1 LSKLSKKISGK
12 ETMSQLK
19 QEITLLSGVGQL
31 STTLLGTGLF
41 MVPAIAAGIAG
52 SLSLWAWLILFIA
65 ICPIALTFAQ
75 LGKRY
80 PNAGGTAHFV
90 RQAFD
95 KRLEKSVAWLFVS
108 VIPVGVPAAV
118 ALAAGFLQQLLPEAL
133 NSSIFAQ
140 LLTVFLLIAVN
151 LAGTKSSGRL
161 QTLIALSIFILV
173 AAFWWKGDIGAQ
185 DLTMP
190 ALSSESTWSIGAA
203 LAVMFWCFVGI
214 EAFAHMGEEF
224 KNPQRDFPIA
234 IIIGCFVAG
243 AAYWAC
249 SVVILKYG
257 AYGSSEF
264 DSASIPWLSEML
276 FGEQFKLLIS
286 ALGFAACFASVN
298 LYTQSLSRMVWAQAR
313 EYKPQ
318 SALARVS
325 IRGVPANATLAVG
338 VVLVLSCLVGEISGL
353 DLEFFLKLANGIFVL
368 VYLLA
373 MLSAYKLLTGIS
385 KWLAGVSLLI
395 CTGVF
400 VCLGWSM
407 LYAVAVFVLLS
418 LPWGKRQTLDQ
429 SQAK

>member
-1 LSKLSKKISGK
+1 
-12 ETMSQLK
+12 MSQLK
-19 QEITLLSGVGQL
+19 QEITLLSGIGQL

-52 SLSLWAWLILFIA
+52 SLSLWAWLILFVA

-95 KRLEKSVAWLFVS
+95 RRLEKSVAWLFVS

-140 LLTVFLLIAVN
+140 LLTVLLLIAVN

-161 QTLIALSIFILV
+161 QSLIALSIFTLV
-173 AAFWWKGDIGAQ
+173 AAFWWKGDVGSQ

-190 ALSSESTWSIGAA
+190 ALTSESTWSIGAA

-249 SVVILKYG
+249 SVVILKFG

-276 FGEQFKLLIS
+276 FGEQLKLLIS
-286 ALGFAACFASVN
+286 VLGFAACFASVN
-298 LYTQSLSRMVWAQAR
+298 LYTQSLSRMVWSQAR

-325 IRGVPANATLAVG
+325 VRGVPANATLAVG
-338 VVLVLSCLVGEISGL
+338 VVLILSCLVGEISGL

-373 MLSAYKLLTGIS
+373 MLSACKLLTGIS
-385 KWLAGVSLLI
+385 QWLAGLSLLI

-400 VCLGWSM
+400 ICLGWSM
-407 LYAVAVFVLLS
+407 LYAVAVFALLS
-418 LPWGKRQTLDQ
+418 LPWGKRQTLEQ
-429 SQAK
+429 RQAKERIE

>member
-1 LSKLSKKISGK
+1 
-12 ETMSQLK
+12 MSQLK
-19 QEITLLSGVGQL
+19 QEITLLSGIGQL

-52 SLSLWAWLILFIA
+52 SLSLWAWLILFVA

-140 LLTVFLLIAVN
+140 LLTVLLLIAVN

-161 QTLIALSIFILV
+161 QTLIALSIFTLV
-173 AAFWWKGDIGAQ
+173 AAFWWKGDVGAP

-190 ALSSESTWSIGAA
+190 ELTSESTWSIGAA

-243 AAYWAC
+243 AIYWAC
-249 SVVILKYG
+249 SVVILKFG

-276 FGEQFKLLIS
+276 FGEQLKLLIS
-286 ALGFAACFASVN
+286 VLGFAACFASVN
-298 LYTQSLSRMVWAQAR
+298 LYTQSLSRMVWSQAR

-325 IRGVPANATLAVG
+325 VRGVPANATLAVG
-338 VVLVLSCLVGEISGL
+338 VVLILSCLVGEISGL

-373 MLSAYKLLTGIS
+373 MLSACKLLTGIS
-385 KWLAGVSLLI
+385 QWLAGLSLLI

-400 VCLGWSM
+400 ICLGWSM
-407 LYAVAVFVLLS
+407 LYAVAVFALLS
-418 LPWGKRQTLDQ
+418 LPWGKRQTLEQ
-429 SQAK
+429 RQAKERT

>member
-1 LSKLSKKISGK
+1 
-12 ETMSQLK
+12 MSQLK

-161 QTLIALSIFILV
+161 QTLIALSIFALV

-190 ALSSESTWSIGAA
+190 VLSSESTWSIGTA

-249 SVVILKYG
+249 SVVILKFG

-264 DSASIPWLSEML
+264 DSTSIPWLSEML

>member
-1 LSKLSKKISGK
+1 
-12 ETMSQLK
+12 MSQLK

-161 QTLIALSIFILV
+161 QTLIALSIFALV

-190 ALSSESTWSIGAA
+190 AFSSESTWSIGAA

-234 IIIGCFVAG
+234 IIVGCFVAG

-264 DSASIPWLSEML
+264 DSTSIPWLSEML

-338 VVLVLSCLVGEISGL
+338 MVLVLSCLVGEISGL

>member
-1 LSKLSKKISGK
+1 
-12 ETMSQLK
+12 MSQLK

-161 QTLIALSIFILV
+161 QTLIALSIFALV

-190 ALSSESTWSIGAA
+190 AFSSESTWSIGAA

-264 DSASIPWLSEML
+264 DSASIPWLSEIL

-325 IRGVPANATLAVG
+325 TRGVPANATLAVG

-400 VCLGWSM
+400 ICLGWSM

>member
-1 LSKLSKKISGK
+1 
-12 ETMSQLK
+12 MSQLK

-161 QTLIALSIFILV
+161 QTLIALSIFALV

-190 ALSSESTWSIGAA
+190 AFSSETTWSIGAA

-313 EYKPQ
+313 EYKPK

-400 VCLGWSM
+400 ICLGWSM

>member
-1 LSKLSKKISGK
+1 MG
-12 ETMSQLK
+12 QLK

-95 KRLEKSVAWLFVS
+95 QRLEKSVAWLFVS

-190 ALSSESTWSIGAA
+190 AFSSESTWSIGAA

-395 CTGVF
+395 CTVVF
-400 VCLGWSM
+400 ICLGWSM

>member
-1 LSKLSKKISGK
+1 
-12 ETMSQLK
+12 MSQLK
-19 QEITLLSGVGQL
+19 QEITLLSGIGQL

-52 SLSLWAWLILFIA
+52 SLSLWAWLILFVA

-140 LLTVFLLIAVN
+140 LLTVLLLIAVN

-161 QTLIALSIFILV
+161 QTLIALSIFTLV
-173 AAFWWKGDIGAQ
+173 AAFWWKGDVGAP

-190 ALSSESTWSIGAA
+190 ELTSESTWSIGAA

-243 AAYWAC
+243 AIYWAC
-249 SVVILKYG
+249 SVVILKFG

-276 FGEQFKLLIS
+276 FGEQLKLLIS
-286 ALGFAACFASVN
+286 VLGFAACFASVN
-298 LYTQSLSRMVWAQAR
+298 LYTQSLSRMVWSQAR

-325 IRGVPANATLAVG
+325 VRGVPANATLAVG
-338 VVLVLSCLVGEISGL
+338 VVLILSCLVGEISGL

-373 MLSAYKLLTGIS
+373 MLSACKLLTGIS
-385 KWLAGVSLLI
+385 QWLAGLSLLI

-400 VCLGWSM
+400 ICLGWSM
-407 LYAVAVFVLLS
+407 LYAIAVFALLS
-418 LPWGKRQTLDQ
+418 LPWGKRQTLEQ
-429 SQAK
+429 RQAKERT